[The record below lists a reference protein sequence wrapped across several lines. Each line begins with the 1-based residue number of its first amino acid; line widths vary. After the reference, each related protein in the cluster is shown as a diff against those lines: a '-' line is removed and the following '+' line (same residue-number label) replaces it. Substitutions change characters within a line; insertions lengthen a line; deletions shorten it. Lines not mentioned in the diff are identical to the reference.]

1 MNTALKILHN
11 VEQFFDRNHTILL
24 RFGGLFCL
32 LFLGLFAPYH
42 AIHTLKQESSSVV
55 AAYQTHNAYLVSEIH
70 ALSNENRHLHA
81 SFEQKQ
87 KVMREVECLAKNIY
101 FEAGGE
107 PRAGKIAV
115 AEVTMNRVKSGQF
128 PKTVCAV
135 VHQKS
140 KNKSGI
146 NICQFSWVCEGK
158 NNVRNSST
166 WRESQRIAESILI
179 SKKRYGI
186 IGTDAKYFHASYMT
200 PNWADESRVIAQ
212 IGNHIFYR

>member
-1 MNTALKILHN
+1 MNAVKMLEN
-11 VEQFFDRNHTILL
+11 VEEYFHRNHNFYLMW
-24 RFGGLFCL
+24 GGLFAGFFF
-32 LFLGLFAPYH
+32 FLYVPYSMHFAMVQKIEREQKSKAFLIEH
-42 AIHTLKQESSSVV
+42 IHDMNTRMEFLELSYES
-55 AAYQTHNAYLVSEIH
+55 
-70 ALSNENRHLHA
+70 
-81 SFEQKQ
+81 KQ

-115 AEVTMNRVKSGQF
+115 AEVTMNRVKSNQF

-135 VHQKS
+135 VHQKH
-140 KNKSGI
+140 K

-158 NNVRNSST
+158 RSVRNNNA
-166 WRESQRIAESILI
+166 WRESQKIAESILI

-186 IGTDAKYFHASYMT
+186 IGNAKYFHATYVNPT
-200 PNWADESRVIAQ
+200 WANESRVIAQ